1 MWGHETT
8 SKNQETKEMNHG
20 GDNEASLVWNASA
33 MSQHPV
39 PVAEKRR
46 RFHFCAPGESVGA
59 PVPWFCGSVVLY
71 GFGKTLR
78 FECHHNATL
87 WRVYK
92 IKTKF

>member
-59 PVPWFCGSVVLY
+59 PVSWFCGGVVLY
-71 GFGKTLR
+71 GKRCVLSVTTTLPCGE
-78 FECHHNATL
+78 F
-87 WRVYK
+87 
-92 IKTKF
+92 IK